1 MKTSPGRSRRS
12 TGSSSRKS
20 SSGGNG
26 GKDVYRL
33 IDDKDDED
41 DDGGVSAKEYLNK
54 LIASGAPKDEV
65 IKEIRNALESGVITS
80 AEAAKLRKTFT
91 PRGNAY

>member
-20 SSGGNG
+20 GSG
-26 GKDVYRL
+26 DVYRL
-33 IDDKDDED
+33 VDDDKDDEDDKD

-54 LIASGAPKDEV
+54 LIESGAPKDEV
-65 IKEIRNALESGVITS
+65 ANQISLALKAGEITS
-80 AEAAKLRKTFT
+80 AEAANLRKTFT
-91 PRGNAY
+91 PRGVAY